1 MGRDD
6 LSEVLV
12 MGLYWE
18 RDGEPGEMVECPSC
32 EGWDVSE
39 TGVFCLACDGEG
51 YVWRPLPDDDD
62 LEEGG

>member
-1 MGRDD
+1 MGT
-6 LSEVLV
+6 
-12 MGLYWE
+12 YWE